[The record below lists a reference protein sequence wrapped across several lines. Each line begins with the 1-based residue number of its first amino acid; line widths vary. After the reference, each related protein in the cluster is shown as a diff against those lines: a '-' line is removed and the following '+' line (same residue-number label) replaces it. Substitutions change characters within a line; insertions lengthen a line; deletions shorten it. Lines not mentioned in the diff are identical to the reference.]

1 MRSPPRGWAIGG
13 CAALAALLCLG
24 EARAQAPAVGEIAAY
39 AGADRAERL
48 AAGARREGTLT
59 LYSSA
64 PTEDTGALISAF
76 EQKYGVKVRL
86 WRSGSEAILT
96 RAVNESR
103 SGRAA
108 ADVIETAGPEM
119 EALTRE
125 KLLQPFASPALAGL
139 VASALRPGGA
149 WVATRYSIYAA
160 AYNTGA
166 VAAADVPRRYEDL
179 RDPRWKGRLG
189 IEADDANWFS
199 AVVGAL
205 GEPAARDLFRDIVA
219 RNGISVRKGHSLLA
233 NLVVSGEV
241 PLALTAYGYRVD
253 RLKKG
258 GAPIDKVYLPP
269 VIGLPTGVAVLRS
282 APHPFAAVLFAE
294 FMLTDG
300 QAILA
305 HRGYVV
311 SRRDLAAIPADLRL
325 IDLAAFIDQ
334 REKWTR
340 LFKETFVSRGH

>member
-1 MRSPPRGWAIGG
+1 MRRARGPALPRRGPRAGPGDRRHRRLRGRRSRRAPRRGG
-13 CAALAALLCLG
+13 APGGHVDALLLGADRGHRRAHRGIRDEIRRQGAALAQRLG
-24 EARAQAPAVGEIAAY
+24 GDPHPGGQREPQRPLRRRRHRDRRTRDG
-39 AGADRAERL
+39 GADARKAAAAVRL
-48 AAGARREGTLT
+48 A
-59 LYSSA
+59 
-64 PTEDTGALISAF
+64 
-76 EQKYGVKVRL
+76 
-86 WRSGSEAILT
+86 
-96 RAVNESR
+96 
-103 SGRAA
+103 
-108 ADVIETAGPEM
+108 
-119 EALTRE
+119 
-125 KLLQPFASPALAGL
+125 ALAGL
-139 VASALRPGGA
+139 VASALRPDGA

-205 GEPAARDLFRDIVA
+205 GEPAGLDLFRDIVA
-219 RNGISVRKGHSLLA
+219 RNGISIRKGHSLLA

-269 VIGLPTGVAVLRS
+269 VIGLPTGVAVL
-282 APHPFAAVLFAE
+282 APGAASVRRGPVRRVHADRWPGHHGATRIRGDPAGSRRHPGGPA
-294 FMLTDG
+294 
-300 QAILA
+300 A
-305 HRGYVV
+305 HR
-311 SRRDLAAIPADLRL
+311 SRGFL
-325 IDLAAFIDQ
+325 DQ

-340 LFKETFVSRGH
+340 LFKEIFVSQAH